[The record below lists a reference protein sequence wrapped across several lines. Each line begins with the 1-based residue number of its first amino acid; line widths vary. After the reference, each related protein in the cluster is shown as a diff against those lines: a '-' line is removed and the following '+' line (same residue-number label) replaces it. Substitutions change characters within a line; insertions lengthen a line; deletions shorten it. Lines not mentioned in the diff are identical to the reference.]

1 MMTSTLLLLSTLA
14 ASPDPAEDVVRAE
27 PSRHQ
32 FSLYARSGATVYLS
46 RVRTH
51 GGVGGGFGLRDTVD
65 GRWLLQADANAL
77 IGVGTSFAVRLGAG
91 VQREGRWAPA
101 ALVNLTGLFGDRM
114 DFLTPEHPS
123 FIGGP
128 SLGLGLTFAPA
139 RFTLGRA
146 QVSLLEVGVGVG
158 TDRPGLG
165 LLYGLT
171 VLEVGVAL

>member
-1 MMTSTLLLLSTLA
+1 MMTSTLLVLSTLA
-14 ASPDPAEDVVRAE
+14 TAPAPAGEAAV
-27 PSRHQ
+27 PPRHQ
-32 FSLYARSGATVYLS
+32 LSLYARSGATVYLS